1 MTDEG
6 GRQMANQQ
14 LPTALDQERSLLGCM
29 LIDQDLA
36 DDVWDVVRPDDFFDD
51 LYRKIAGLIF
61 DRSQK
66 GGPWECQDLVDAGV
80 DRADLAEIGSSVG
93 ATSHWQKYAVTVRE
107 AAKRRKAIIAAQT
120 LGQSLHEGDY
130 DEAMDRFEKT
140 RDEAESF
147 GSGGPVDAQT
157 IGLKVVDQIEWQLT
171 ASEPEAVQVGLE
183 SFDREVGGLF
193 KSELIILAARPS
205 VGKTALAL
213 QVADR
218 IAEEGP
224 VLFVSLEMSEEAL
237 VKRLLC
243 KRVGIDGSRLRRGG
257 ATLDDI
263 ERLRAACS
271 NRPLSIWHDTGLTV
285 GDIRRT
291 ARRMKRGA
299 GLSLLVVDYLSL
311 VKTPSNNRTPR
322 HEQVAT
328 MSREFQKLSRELEI
342 PVMILAQLNREA
354 DKSNDSRPRLSHLR
368 ESGAIEQDADIV
380 LLLHRP
386 ELYSNDQDD
395 RGKAELIVAKNR
407 NGEAGNFDLDFK
419 AETTTFGEPELAAI
433 EWDPFARAG

>member
-1 MTDEG
+1 MTN
-6 GRQMANQQ
+6 RQ

-36 DDVWDVVRPDDFFDD
+36 DDVWDVVRPDDFVDTT
-51 LYRKIAGLIF
+51 YRKVAWLIF
-61 DRSQK
+61 ARSRK
-66 GGPWECQDLVDAGV
+66 GGLWEWRDLVDDGV
-80 DRADLAEIGSSVG
+80 DHADLAEIVNSVG
-93 ATSHWQKYAVTVRE
+93 ATSHWQKYAATVRDT
-107 AAKRRKAIIAAQT
+107 AKRRKAIIATQT
-120 LGQSLHEGDY
+120 LGQSLHKDDY

-147 GSGGPVDAQT
+147 GSGGPVGAQT
-157 IGLKVVDQIEWQLT
+157 IGLEVVDRIEWQLT

-183 SFDREVGGLF
+183 SFDRDIGGLF

-205 VGKTALAL
+205 VGKTAIAL
-213 QVADR
+213 QVADHV
-218 IAEEGP
+218 AEMGP
-224 VLFVSLEMSEEAL
+224 VLFVSLEMSEETL

-243 KRVGIDGSRLRRGG
+243 QRAGIDGSRLRRGG
-257 ATLDDI
+257 ATKYDI
-263 ERLRAACS
+263 KRLRAACS
-271 NRPLSIWHDTGLTV
+271 NRPLSILHDTGLTF

-342 PVMILAQLNREA
+342 PVMVLAQLNREA

-407 NGEAGNFDLDFK
+407 NGETGNFDLDFK
-419 AETTTFGEPELAAI
+419 AETITFGEPELAAI
-433 EWDPFARAG
+433 EWDPSAKAG